1 MTKPDLFPARWCWTG
16 LMVCNLLAVALLASW
31 SWQPVRPAWDALDAQ
46 LFHLLNAPLASSPAW
61 AHVWAVG
68 SMRPVDIGVG
78 LIMLG
83 LIIKSDWI
91 FSGAEVRRALYG
103 FLMILVL
110 LLLIRVGFAEVVKI
124 MHWERASP
132 SLTVDGA
139 VRLTRLF
146 PDWETRWYMK
156 DSSGRSF
163 PGDHASVLLLWAM
176 FLSQYVR
183 GRQLLLVWVL
193 IAFFMLPRLVAG
205 AHWASDDFVGG
216 LAVSLIAFGWG
227 FYSPY
232 AAKASALLERLGAP
246 MMRSLGRLPGLDRIS
261 LISGR

>member
-1 MTKPDLFPARWCWTG
+1 MNKPDLFQARWRWGG
-16 LMVCNLLAVALLASW
+16 LIACNLVAVAVLASW
-31 SWQPVRPAWDALDAQ
+31 LRGPTRQLWNLLDTQ
-46 LFHLLNAPLASSPAW
+46 LFHLLNAPLASSSAW
-61 AHVWAVG
+61 AHVWAVAN
-68 SMRPVDIGVG
+68 MRPVDIGVA

-83 LIIKSDWI
+83 LIIKSGWV
-91 FSGAEVRRALYG
+91 FSGVQVRRALYG
-103 FLMILVL
+103 FLMILAL
-110 LLLIRVGFAEVVKI
+110 LLLIRVGFAELVKI

-139 VRLTRLF
+139 ARLTKIF

-176 FLSQYVR
+176 FLSQYAR
-183 GRQLLLVWVL
+183 GRQLLLVWGL
-193 IAFFMLPRLVAG
+193 IGFFMLPRLVAG

-246 MMRSLGRLPGLDRIS
+246 IMRSLGKLPGLNRVS